1 MWTAGRKPA
10 IGAVLAAGL
19 LGEFAYALLLFPL
32 LQRYLVFERG
42 LGAGFPGYV
51 LAAYG
56 VARLATQIPLGGVAD
71 RLGRRLAVALGYG
84 AVTLGGLLCW
94 APAAPAILCGAALF
108 GAGHALADP
117 LLPAALA
124 EGVAVQG
131 RGRVI
136 ALLNLGQVAGLVVGL
151 AGGAFLTDF
160 APTAVGFLTVA
171 AANGAALALLAIGAL
186 PLLRP
191 VRRRPGERPAFAWRA
206 LTNERALDLFV
217 ALFLLSLAMNLVM
230 PNVSLYSVRRLHR
243 ELHQLVP
250 YLLPAALLG
259 VAALPFGGW
268 LTDRA
273 GRLPPLLLGSLLGTV
288 GFAQLALARGP
299 AHAAVGAALGAA
311 GLALTMPSSN
321 VALLEVGRP
330 EHRALLLSGMMAVQ
344 GLGQAVGPLFGGLLT
359 QLAGPALPFGFGA
372 LALWL
377 VTPFTVL
384 FASAPRDGRPGEFVP
399 YTPLT
404 RFISRRHLARHQR
417 AEDGEKLSAPAA
429 QSGPDDGRR
438 SGGARR

>member
-1 MWTAGRKPA
+1 MDKDAAGRRVA

-32 LQRYLVFERG
+32 LQHYLVFDRR

-51 LAAYG
+51 LAVYG
-56 VARLATQIPLGGVAD
+56 IARLATQMPLGGVAD
-71 RLGRRLAVALGYG
+71 LLGRRLSVALGYS

-94 APAAPAILCGAALF
+94 TPAAPVILSGAVLF

-124 EGVAVQG
+124 EGVSVQG
-131 RGRVI
+131 RGKVI
-136 ALLNLGQVAGLVVGL
+136 ALLNLSQVAGLVAGL
-151 AGGAFLTDF
+151 AGGAFLTDL
-160 APTAVGFLTVA
+160 APASVGFLTVTI
-171 AANGAALALLAIGAL
+171 ANGATLALLGVAAL

-191 VRRRPGERPAFAWRA
+191 VRTSRGGRTALAWRA
-206 LTNERALDLFV
+206 LTDERAIDLFV
-217 ALFLLSLAMNLVM
+217 ALFLIALAMNLVM
-230 PNVSLYSVRRLHR
+230 PNINLYSVRRLHR

-250 YLLPAALLG
+250 YLAPAAVVG
-259 VAALPFGGW
+259 VTALPFGGW

-273 GRLPPLLLGSLLGTV
+273 GRLPPLLIGSVLGTI
-288 GFAQLALARGP
+288 GFAQLALAHGP
-299 AHAAVGAALGAA
+299 IQAAIGAALGAA
-311 GLALTMPSSN
+311 GLALTMPASN
-321 VALLEVGRP
+321 VALLDVAGP

-359 QLAGPALPFGFGA
+359 QVAGPALPFGAGA
-372 LALWL
+372 VALWL

-384 FASAPRDGRPGEFVP
+384 FASAPHDGGPGQLVP

-404 RFISRRHLARHQR
+404 RFISRRHIARHER
-417 AEDGEKLSAPAA
+417 SSPADEAMARTAEPNERDGPHS
-429 QSGPDDGRR
+429 R
-438 SGGARR
+438 

>member
-1 MWTAGRKPA
+1 VSDWPGGRKPA

-56 VARLATQIPLGGVAD
+56 IARLATQVPLGGAAD
-71 RLGRRLAVALGYG
+71 RLGRRRSVTLGYS

-94 APAAPAILCGAALF
+94 TPAAVVILCGAVLF

-124 EGVAVQG
+124 EGVSVQG
-131 RGRVI
+131 RGKVI

-151 AGGAFLTDF
+151 TGGAFLTDF
-160 APTAVGFLTVA
+160 APTAAVFLTVSV
-171 AANGAALALLAIGAL
+171 ANGAALALLAIGAV
-186 PLLRP
+186 PLLRS
-191 VRRRPGERPAFAWRA
+191 VRRRPGERRSFAWRA
-206 LTNERALDLFV
+206 LAGERAIDLFI

-230 PNVSLYSVRRLHR
+230 PNISLYSVRRLHR

-250 YLLPAALLG
+250 YLAPAAVLG

-273 GRLPPLLLGSLLGTV
+273 GRLPPLLLGSVLGTV
-288 GFAQLALARGP
+288 GFAQLALARNP

-321 VALLEVGRP
+321 VALLEVAGP

-344 GLGQAVGPLFGGLLT
+344 GLGQAVGPLFGGVLT
-359 QLAGPALPFGFGA
+359 QLADPALPFGVGA
-372 LALWL
+372 VALWL

-384 FASAPRDGRPGEFVP
+384 FASAPHDGRPGELVP

-404 RFISRRHLARHQR
+404 RFISRRHLARHEHADEEAGR
-417 AEDGEKLSAPAA
+417 VDSR
-429 QSGPDDGRR
+429 RR
-438 SGGARR
+438 S